1 MNYSYS
7 KHLNENGNLIRI
19 LNLKRSKDYYIS
31 FFFRAFSFIRVKKR
45 DNRNRRKWPLII
57 CRPILI
63 KSMAPN
69 RENPSIS
76 LNNQGSLTP
85 SGKTV
90 PSALS
95 MMVDSMTSMVERAK
109 IDIESVDQRAR
120 ADLENIDQRAR
131 KDVALLDQRA
141 REDLQKIDQK
151 ARQDIAL
158 LDKRARED
166 HELLRK
172 TGKARKLTS

>member
-1 MNYSYS
+1 MKPMASN
-7 KHLNENGNLIRI
+7 
-19 LNLKRSKDYYIS
+19 
-31 FFFRAFSFIRVKKR
+31 RA
-45 DNRNRRKWPLII
+45 
-57 CRPILI
+57 
-63 KSMAPN
+63 
-69 RENPSIS
+69 NPSIS
-76 LNNQGSLTP
+76 LDDQVPLST
-85 SGKTV
+85 SGKQV

-109 IDIESVDQRAR
+109 LDIENVDQRAR

-141 REDLQKIDQK
+141 REDIQKVDQK
-151 ARQDIAL
+151 ARKDLAI

-172 TGKARKLTS
+172 VRQAKGLAS